1 MIAPV
6 ILFAYNRAD
15 HLYKTLSALSDNT
28 LAKETEVFVFVDGP
42 KTEQGRS
49 ATQQVIEC
57 VEKFNV
63 GFFLQLHMIVA
74 EKNKG
79 LASSVIDGVTK
90 IINEYGKA
98 VVLEDDSVSS
108 RHYLSFMNQALDF
121 YEQQKD
127 VWSIGGFTIPM
138 CLPEDYRK
146 DIIATQRVSSCAW
159 ATWKDRWELIDWSN
173 KPYKK
178 FRFSF
183 KTRRNFN
190 AWGNDRAS
198 MYDDQ
203 MNGRINSWAIRF
215 DYAMFVNNGMNII
228 PRESLIE
235 NIGIDGSGTHSQASA
250 QARFQVALSK
260 KNSWD
265 FQIVEKDERIRKE
278 FCKPFHSNLL
288 NRMKRFI
295 GNLVY
300 RRKK

>member
-1 MIAPV
+1 MQAPV

-15 HLYKTLSALSDNT
+15 HLHKTLSALGYNT
-28 LAKETEVFVFVDGP
+28 LAKETEVFVFIDGP
-42 KTEQGRS
+42 KTEEGRS

-57 VEKFNV
+57 VKKFST
-63 GFFLQLHMIVA
+63 GFFSQVHMIVA

-79 LASSVIDGVTK
+79 LAPSVIDGVTK
-90 IINEYGKA
+90 ILNEYGK
-98 VVLEDDSVSS
+98 VIVLEDDSVSS
-108 RHYLSFMNQALDF
+108 RYYLSFMNQALDF

-127 VWSIGGFTIPM
+127 VWSIGGFTVPM

-159 ATWKDRWELIDWSN
+159 AIWKDRWELIDWSD

-178 FRFSF
+178 FRFSY
-183 KTRRNFN
+183 KKRRKFN
-190 AWGNDRAS
+190 AWGNDRAN

-215 DYAMFVNNGMNII
+215 DYAMFINKAMNII

-235 NIGIDGSGTHSQASA
+235 NIGIDGSGTHSRAA
-250 QARFQVALSK
+250 EQARFQVDLSK
-260 KNSWD
+260 EDGWD
-265 FQIVEKDERIRKE
+265 FQRVTMDERIRKE
-278 FCKPFHSNLL
+278 FCKPFHSSLW

-300 RRKK
+300 RRKR